1 MGTTVGD
8 FVKRVLLVSSLLAM
22 LGSLLG
28 TWGWGP
34 RVGLGV
40 LVGAVVAAAN
50 FAWLARG
57 LSQVAAAFAGRRP
70 RVRWILVLSTRYLV
84 SFTVLAAPVA
94 LGWAH
99 PAALGVGLTALPLA
113 LSLEGWRAARGEV
126 EP

>member
-1 MGTTVGD
+1 METTVGD
-8 FVKRVLLVSSLLAM
+8 FVRRVLLASSLLAV
-22 LGSLLG
+22 LGSLLA

-34 RVGLGV
+34 RVGFGV
-40 LVGAVVAAAN
+40 LVGAAVAAAN

-57 LSQVAAAFAGRRP
+57 LSQVATAFAGRRP

-84 SFTVLAAPVA
+84 SFAVLAAPVA

-99 PAALGVGLTALPLA
+99 PAALGVGLTALPVA
-113 LSLEGWRAARGEV
+113 LTLEGWRAAREGA